1 MCKFT
6 HIHVHIYT
14 EYQLEMKSKIF
25 CVIVSMYKFPVNMDN
40 IMMEHS

>member
-6 HIHVHIYT
+6 RIYVLIYT
-14 EYQLEMKSKIF
+14 EYELEMKKKIF
-25 CVIVSMYKFPVNMDN
+25 CVIVSIYKFPVNRDN